1 VSGKHSGG
9 TPATE
14 ALSAAEV
21 TFTLHPYTHHD
32 DSHDFGAEAA
42 RELGVDELRIFK
54 TLVVDIGVGRPPLA
68 VGIVP
73 VAGQLD
79 LRAFAAALDAKKAV
93 MAKPEE
99 AARTSGYVVG
109 GISPI
114 GQKTPL
120 PTVLDET
127 AQLFDTIF
135 VSAGKRGLQ
144 VELSPTDLLAITG
157 ARWGD
162 IAR

>member
-1 VSGKHSGG
+1 M
-9 TPATE
+9 
-14 ALSAAEV
+14 
-21 TFTLHPYTHHD
+21 
-32 DSHDFGAEAA
+32 
-42 RELGVDELRIFK
+42 
-54 TLVVDIGVGRPPLA
+54 
-68 VGIVP
+68 P

-144 VELSPTDLLAITG
+144 VELSPPTCSRSLAHGGATSRGDVLPKARLTPVGPGRPTG
-157 ARWGD
+157 RGD
-162 IAR
+162 PLSRASPPGD